1 MWRSQLNVGKQS
13 LCFGVSLAVMLGSFA
28 GMERSAWAQTSPIT
42 PLQSR
47 LQDSQMRDLLDRAL
61 RTSANVSNPNEKAS
75 ILIDIAKQYHQL
87 QLRQKAMRVL
97 AKALTSAQQV
107 EIFVERIK
115 ILTAIA
121 NTYDFLGER
130 SLAYEVLAQ
139 AESLLPKVTNQPQ
152 SSNTDL
158 FSEYTLRAVM
168 LQYAQMGDEDRVFEL
183 LQTVR
188 ESEQDMLK
196 RISFNLLLIKKIR
209 TEDINSVLAFMED
222 HRFTDSSFETFPL
235 QVQLPPESPETERIK
250 SYNTLSRRFYNLA
263 QLKARQTRRDAN
275 TSQQILAEMK
285 ETADQLRQVID
296 QVQNP
301 VLQMHLRLSLV
312 NLCLESQ
319 LREEAATQADLVLQ
333 ALELIPI
340 SEQSSEQSDDSRTT
354 ITPSERTS
362 YLTMLSRVLMQLG
375 QYDHAVDLV
384 RQIEDRNQ
392 VSFLIYLGNRL
403 VEQGQVFK
411 ATQVLNQATVMTQS
425 NPDVTDRANNL
436 LQIIGIHWQANQRDR
451 AIALLNQVIQ
461 IFNETKDSQLAGSI
475 AYALMALGQYDQALQ
490 YVLVADDDE
499 SFATLAQHHVEQRQ
513 YDQAFTI
520 LETVRNPYT
529 KIEIWK
535 AIANQYIEDGES
547 DRAFAVIRQA
557 IQFSKEN
564 PNELDPSVI
573 YNLFY
578 EPGYSLAHNKSSDIT
593 VYETFITLLETLPDD
608 DRSDLFFGFS
618 SSLISAQ
625 RLTEFNQ
632 IMATRLETAKA
643 IANTTERDN
652 ELLQISEQY
661 ATSKQFET
669 AIAIAETIATPENQ
683 SRALLKIVEFSY
695 ACR

>member
-28 GMERSAWAQTSPIT
+28 GMEQLAWAQTPPIT

-61 RTSANVSNPNEKAS
+61 RTSANVSNPREKAS

-107 EIFVERIK
+107 EIFVERIE

-139 AESLLPKVTNQPQ
+139 AESLLPQVTNQPQ
-152 SSNTDL
+152 SSNTDSS
-158 FSEYTLRAVM
+158 SEYELLQAII
-168 LQYAQMGDEDRVFEL
+168 LQYAQMGDENRVFEL

-188 ESEQDMLK
+188 ESEQDALK
-196 RISFNLLLIKKIR
+196 HFSFNRLLDEKIR

-222 HRFTDSSFETFPL
+222 PRFSDNSFGRSFSESS
-235 QVQLPPESPETERIK
+235 ETERIE
-250 SYNTLSRRFYNLA
+250 SYYKLSRRSFNLYRLRVA
-263 QLKARQTRRDAN
+263 SQIWRNSDV
-275 TSQQILAEMK
+275 SQQIFAEMQ
-285 ETADQLRQVID
+285 ETSAQLREVID

-301 VLQMHLRLSLV
+301 ILQMQLRLSLV
-312 NLCLESQ
+312 GIDLVFQ
-319 LREEAATQADLVLQ
+319 LRDEAATQADLALQ
-333 ALELIPI
+333 TLELIPV
-340 SEQSSEQSDDSRTT
+340 SGQSSEQSSDSRTT
-354 ITPSERTS
+354 ITASERAS
-362 YLTMLSRVLMQLG
+362 YLAEISRVLIQLK
-375 QYDHAVDLV
+375 QYDRAIDLA
-384 RQIEDRNQ
+384 RQAEDRNQ
-392 VSFLIYLGNRL
+392 VSLLIDLGNRL

-411 ATQVLNQATVMTQS
+411 ATQVLNQATILTQS
-425 NPDVTDRANNL
+425 NPDVTDRTNNL
-436 LQIIGIHWQANQRDR
+436 LQIINIHWQANQHDR

-461 IFNETKDSQLAGSI
+461 IFNETKDAQLAGSI
-475 AYALMALGQYDQALQ
+475 AYFLMALGQYDQALQ

-535 AIANQYIEDGES
+535 AIATQYMKDGES
-547 DRAFAVIRQA
+547 NRAFAVIRQA
-557 IQFSKEN
+557 IQFTKEN

-578 EPGYSLAHNKSSDIT
+578 EPGYSLAHNQSSDIT
-593 VYETFITLLETLPDD
+593 VFEAFITLLETLPDD

-643 IANTTERDN
+643 IANTAERDN
-652 ELLQISEQY
+652 ELLQISDQY